1 MHLLLAATTVATSA
15 APTPPPEPSCPTN
28 PLIWVCQ
35 QVQHDL
41 GSGNALGPL
50 VQDVLGGILV
60 FLLVLIAG
68 QVLRRVLVAVV
79 RRRADPQVHALTRNV
94 LTIFTWAF
102 AVAGGLVAGGVDV
115 LWVLTFGGIFSLA
128 IGLAFQD
135 LLRNILAGIFI
146 LLEKP
151 FRIGDHV
158 AIGDCEGVVQ
168 TIALR
173 TTALRTVDGRL
184 AVLPNLTV
192 FTSVILNST
201 AFDQRR
207 YSVSLPAEEGIDL
220 SLLEK
225 AASSALAAVAGIAT
239 EPAPTVQ
246 PRVEPDGRRVVVVSF
261 WVDYRAHDPGA
272 VSGELLSRIWGGSAG
287 SAGDTEKA
295 RPDRPRH

>member
-1 MHLLLAATTVATSA
+1 MHLLLAAAGL
-15 APTPPPEPSCPTN
+15 TPASSPAPEPSCPTN

-35 QVQHDL
+35 QVQQHL
-41 GSGNALGPL
+41 GSGNALAPL

-60 FLLVLIAG
+60 FLLVLIVG

-79 RRRADPQVHALTRNV
+79 QRRADPQVHALTRNV
-94 LTIFTWAF
+94 TTIFTWTF
-102 AVAGGLVAGGVDV
+102 AVAGGLVAAGVDV
-115 LWVLTFGGIFSLA
+115 LWVLTFGSIFSLA

-151 FRIGDHV
+151 FRIGDRV

-173 TTALRTVDGRL
+173 TTALRTGDGRL
-184 AVLPNLTV
+184 AVMPNLTV

-207 YSVSLPAEEGIDL
+207 YSVSLPVEEGTDL

-225 AASSALAAVAGIAT
+225 AARSALAAVRGIAT
-239 EPAPTVQ
+239 EPAPAVQ
-246 PRVEPDGRRVVVVSF
+246 PRLEPDGRRVLVVSF
-261 WVDYRAHDPGA
+261 WIDYRAHDPDA
-272 VSGELLSRIWGGSAG
+272 VSGELLSRIWGGSTGRA
-287 SAGDTEKA
+287 ATAADA
-295 RPDRPRH
+295 RPERPRH

>member
-1 MHLLLAATTVATSA
+1 MHFLLATAAAGTTPASSP
-15 APTPPPEPSCPTN
+15 APIPQCLNN
-28 PLIWVCQ
+28 PLLWVCQ
-35 QVQHDL
+35 AVQERL
-41 GSGNALGPL
+41 GVGNALAPL
-50 VQDVLGGILV
+50 VQDVLDGIAV
-60 FLLVLIAG
+60 FLLVVIAG
-68 QVLRRVLVAVV
+68 QVLRRVVVTAVQ
-79 RRRADPQVHALTRNV
+79 RRADPQIHALTRNV
-94 LTIFTWAF
+94 LTIFTWVF
-102 AVAGGLVAGGVDV
+102 AAAGGLVAGGVDV

-173 TTALRTVDGRL
+173 TTALRTGDGRL
-184 AVLPNLTV
+184 AVMPNLTV

-207 YSVSLPAEEGIDL
+207 YSVTLPVEPGTDL
-220 SLLEK
+220 PPLMK
-225 AASSALAAVAGIAT
+225 AADGALAAIPGIASD
-239 EPAPTVQ
+239 PPPTVQ

-261 WVDYRAHDPGA
+261 WVDYRAHDPDA
-272 VSGELLSRIWGGSAG
+272 MSGELLSRIWGGSAG
-287 SAGDTEKA
+287 SAGGSAKGGA
-295 RPDRPRH
+295 

>member
-1 MHLLLAATTVATSA
+1 MHLFLTTTATTSA
-15 APTPPPEPSCPTN
+15 ASPTTEPSCSAN

-35 QVQHDL
+35 QVQAHL
-41 GSGNALGPL
+41 GSGNALAPL

-60 FLLVLIAG
+60 FLLVLIGG
-68 QVLRRVLVAVV
+68 QVLRRVVVDLV
-79 RRRADPQVHALTRNV
+79 RRRADAQVHALTRNV
-94 LTIFTWAF
+94 LTIFTWVF

-115 LWVLTFGGIFSLA
+115 LWVLTFGSIFTLA

-173 TTALRTVDGRL
+173 TTALRTGDGRL
-184 AVLPNLTV
+184 AVMPNLTV

-201 AFDQRR
+201 AYAQRR
-207 YSVSLPAEEGIDL
+207 YSVTLPVEPGTDL
-220 SLLEK
+220 PRLIE
-225 AASSALAAVAGIAT
+225 AARGALAAVPGVASD
-239 EPAPTVQ
+239 PPPSVQ
-246 PRVEPDGRRVVVVSF
+246 PRVEPDGRSVVAASF
-261 WVDYRAHDPGA
+261 WIDYRAHDPDA
-272 VSGELLSRIWGGSAG
+272 VSGELLLRIWGGSAG
-287 SAGDTEKA
+287 RAGSAAKPGA
-295 RPDRPRH
+295 

>member
-1 MHLLLAATTVATSA
+1 MPLLLTAATSTAP
-15 APTPPPEPSCPTN
+15 PTPAAVDCAGN

-35 QVQHDL
+35 QVQAHL
-41 GSGNALGPL
+41 GNGNALAPL
-50 VQDVLGGILV
+50 IQDVLGGILV

-68 QVLRRVLVAVV
+68 QVLRRLVVDVV
-79 RRRADPQVHALTRNV
+79 RRQADAQVHALTRNV
-94 LTIFTWAF
+94 LTIFTWVF

-173 TTALRTVDGRL
+173 TTALRTGDGRL
-184 AVLPNLTV
+184 AVLPNLLV

-207 YSVSLPAEEGIDL
+207 YTVDLPVEAGTDP

-225 AASSALAAVAGIAT
+225 AASGALLAVPGVAR
-239 EPAPTVQ
+239 EPAATVL
-246 PRVEPDGRRVVVVSF
+246 PKVMPDGRTVLAVSF
-261 WVDYRAHDPGA
+261 WVDYRAHDPET
-272 VSGELLSRIWGGSAG
+272 VSGELLSRIWGGSSGRSGAHPPTAG
-287 SAGDTEKA
+287 
-295 RPDRPRH
+295 PVRPRR

>member
-1 MHLLLAATTVATSA
+1 MHFLLATAAAGTTPASS
-15 APTPPPEPSCPTN
+15 PPSIPQCLNN
-28 PLIWVCQ
+28 PLLWVCQ
-35 QVQHDL
+35 AVQERV
-41 GSGNALGPL
+41 GVGNALAPL
-50 VQDVLGGILV
+50 VQDVLDGIAV
-60 FLLVLIAG
+60 FLLVVIAG
-68 QVLRRVLVAVV
+68 QVLRRVVVTAVQ
-79 RRRADPQVHALTRNV
+79 RRADPQVHALTRNV
-94 LTIFTWAF
+94 LTIFTWVF
-102 AVAGGLVAGGVDV
+102 AAAGGLVAGGVDV

-173 TTALRTVDGRL
+173 TTALRTGDGRL
-184 AVLPNLTV
+184 AVMPNLTV

-207 YSVSLPAEEGIDL
+207 YSVTLPVEPGTDL
-220 SLLEK
+220 PRLMK
-225 AASSALAAVAGIAT
+225 AADGALAAIPGIASD
-239 EPAPTVQ
+239 PPPTVQ

-261 WVDYRAHDPGA
+261 WVDYRAHDPDTM
-272 VSGELLSRIWGGSAG
+272 SGELLSRIWGGSAG
-287 SAGDTEKA
+287 SAGGSAKGGA
-295 RPDRPRH
+295 

>member
-1 MHLLLAATTVATSA
+1 MHFLLATAAAGTTPASSP
-15 APTPPPEPSCPTN
+15 APIPQCLNN
-28 PLIWVCQ
+28 PLLWVCQ
-35 QVQHDL
+35 AVQERL
-41 GSGNALGPL
+41 GVGNALAPL
-50 VQDVLGGILV
+50 VQDVLDGIAV
-60 FLLVLIAG
+60 FLLVVIAG
-68 QVLRRVLVAVV
+68 QVLRRVVVTAVQ
-79 RRRADPQVHALTRNV
+79 RRADPQVHALTRNV
-94 LTIFTWAF
+94 LTIFTWVF
-102 AVAGGLVAGGVDV
+102 AAAGGLVAGGVDV

-173 TTALRTVDGRL
+173 TTALRTGDGRL
-184 AVLPNLTV
+184 AVMPNLTV

-207 YSVSLPAEEGIDL
+207 YSVTLPVEPGTDL
-220 SLLEK
+220 PRLMK
-225 AASSALAAVAGIAT
+225 AADGALAAIPGIASD
-239 EPAPTVQ
+239 PPPTVQ

-261 WVDYRAHDPGA
+261 WVDYRAHDPDA
-272 VSGELLSRIWGGSAG
+272 MSGELLSRIWGGSAG
-287 SAGDTEKA
+287 SAGGSAKGGA
-295 RPDRPRH
+295 